1 MTIIGHNYS
10 LAKFAAKCAPAL
22 GFAQASIESCVI
34 GKDTWYESSSEIDR
48 ELSQLL
54 QMVREDMKP
63 IDEEIQ
69 TKLLKN
75 FQEAGMLTTELKVR
89 GDRLAAELVELDREK
104 RRIEEQKSELARR
117 ELIYSTGFYTS
128 LGAIVIGI
136 IGAMFRFPLI
146 ALERKQRR
154 LEIEQLELA
163 LDQQRRQL
171 SQVEGN

>member
-1 MTIIGHNYS
+1 MLYEVIT
-10 LAKFAAKCAPAL
+10 
-22 GFAQASIESCVI
+22 I

-104 RRIEEQKSELARR
+104 RRIEEQKSEL
-117 ELIYSTGFYTS
+117 
-128 LGAIVIGI
+128 V
-136 IGAMFRFPLI
+136 
-146 ALERKQRR
+146 
-154 LEIEQLELA
+154 
-163 LDQQRRQL
+163 
-171 SQVEGN
+171 